1 MLHCWRTSPTERPN
15 FKQMNERLAQIANE
29 MRNEGA
35 VIQLERRQ
43 DVDRSPTYPSYMLP
57 I

>member
-15 FKQMNERLAQIANE
+15 FKQINERLAQIADG
-29 MRNEGA
+29 MSDEGA
-35 VIQLERRQ
+35 VIQLERRRE
-43 DVDRSPTYPSYMLP
+43 VGRATAYPSYMLP